1 MNSKRPFGSEPFS
14 IEVRVYFEDTDAAG
28 VVYYAN
34 YLRFMER
41 ARTELL
47 RSAGINLGDLAT
59 ERNLTFVVV
68 DVAVKYLKPARL
80 DDLLWIGVDI
90 SSVGR
95 SALVFEQQIRRGGP
109 GGELLCEG
117 TIRAACVSADELKP
131 RPIPKSLFVE

>member
-1 MNSKRPFGSEPFS
+1 MNSTRPLGSEPFS

-47 RSAGINLGDLAT
+47 RSAGINLGDLAA
-59 ERNLTFVVV
+59 ENNLTFVVV
-68 DVAVKYLKPARL
+68 AADLKYLKPARL
-80 DDLLWIGVDI
+80 DDLLWIGVVI
-90 SSVGR
+90 AKRGR
-95 SALVFEQQIRRGGP
+95 SALVFDQQIRRGGES
-109 GGELLCEG
+109 GELLCEG

-131 RPIPKSLFVE
+131 RSIPKSLFVE